1 MDKDR
6 VRGSADQALGA
17 IKEAAGKLTGDA
29 KLEVEGNAEI
39 RKGKMESA
47 VGCAKD
53 AVRQTARD
61 LEHTL
66 GLDAIAGA
74 GSAVRDAVMTRPLRA
89 VAVAAGIGALVG
101 ALFVRV

>member
-6 VRGSADQALGA
+6 VRGSADQAMGA
-17 IKEAAGKLTGDA
+17 IKEAAGRFTGDV
-29 KLEVEGNAEI
+29 KLEAEGKADK

-47 VGCAKD
+47 VGGAKD

-66 GLDAIAGA
+66 GLDAVASV
-74 GSAVRDAVMTRPLRA
+74 GSAVRDAVRTQPLRA